1 MTGPSLIVSTP
12 STFLDDILIDSTG
25 IRRYSSSFAFSLY
38 LHSTIK
44 LKENDEIYH
53 PSKCLISVRYP
64 FHPSNAQYAIVFLP
78 KTSSRLVATIFA

>member
-12 STFLDDILIDSTG
+12 STFLEDMLLDSTG
-25 IRRYSSSFAFSLY
+25 IRGYSSLLHFSLY

-44 LKENDEIYH
+44 LKENEETYH

-64 FHPSNAQYAIVFLP
+64 FHPSNAQYAIVFFFT
-78 KTSSRLVATIFA
+78 KN